1 LHSKCCLSREFGIPT
16 CGAEAR
22 SEYVVA
28 AGSRSGCCAVA
39 RERRKPES
47 TIEQPSCEK
56 EKRGERQFDFQPI
69 GDSLLRRNNKKA
81 TA

>member
-1 LHSKCCLSREFGIPT
+1 
-16 CGAEAR
+16 
-22 SEYVVA
+22 
-28 AGSRSGCCAVA
+28 VA